1 MAEQVTYEGLQ
12 QDDDFIA
19 DAYWFLKD
27 VGESVSTKPKDILDT
42 FIEKRRAFDVN
53 VFSTYSQGSD
63 IKKAQDETKKYYR
76 RAVEKLDQMPDF
88 YESGGAPAGKAILD
102 YGYYSLLDPTNL
114 LSVLAGAATLP
125 AGGAGAYG
133 VLGAKEVAKQ
143 GVSQMLKAKLKAS
156 VSKPVLKALA
166 LEGTIAGSGG
176 VTQATLSQ
184 ETDMDIGRRKEG
196 DYDYSAIALQGLLE
210 GTLSPVAGVALN
222 MAGATIG
229 KGANAAVSST
239 EYGRWGK
246 EWLKRN
252 FLPPASQ
259 DRQAQRF
266 MELNDERYTNVYDR
280 TQQNAQVILGAEAN
294 FAKEVDELTARNIT
308 NDIIEGKSEDALRA
322 VADAEDAL
330 RLARMEE
337 ARFGTNSQAIPVL
350 EEGLKELK
358 AKNSLYLKFKEI
370 NPDVEHTMETFRN
383 DVKFLQQDIGDTPY
397 LSNQFKEIFEGNDS
411 YLRDVHEKFYTL
423 REDFDKFMARPENSN
438 IFADYKKLVTDS
450 YNTVGKELVQ
460 DDSMLIKLRVLDQVN
475 PRDIN
480 NKRNYNKD
488 YLKNGKLDEG
498 KLDERIRLEIKKEY
512 DPKLDQQAKFG
523 ITYRKKNIDPV
534 LDQIWGRNFSPALRM
549 AETVGDMINTIK
561 DVRMAGTLKQNLQA
575 RSTAENPLIVSANSA
590 EGARLLANGEE
601 MVPLNGEVKK
611 IVDPREPSPEPVFD
625 NYGNRLD
632 VDVIEDPDA
641 LFNIPGR
648 YVTEELGGDIQ
659 LPQRSEFVPEQI
671 AKDLGLDSG
680 VVEPANL
687 GVNLEGSRG
696 IKRYVYE
703 TDANK
708 RFVLDQ
714 NNQKII
720 KRDNEGNPVSYLVD
734 NITGK
739 VLPTDI
745 NTQRYYI
752 RKDFAKRYKEML
764 SNEDILGNSVDGGQK
779 FLRFGLNFFSQ
790 MQGYLKKGKTVYNP
804 VAEVRNALGAGG
816 YMINSGNISGFYHL
830 AKFYTTASKEEQ
842 KMLVEMAQ
850 RLGLKGSQI
859 ELNQILNRV
868 GKKQV
873 GLKVTGKEL
882 AHRIASGQVLGAL
895 DNTKL
900 DKFLV
905 KLYSMTDDIG
915 KLGTWFGETMT
926 QKRIWNEM
934 GEADKMAL
942 RNEYVNNSFAKE
954 FFNSK
959 QMENIRILL
968 DNKARNIELSPS
980 QNKLLKEFD
989 DNLNYEIAAGKTL
1002 DLVPI
1007 YSRIPK
1013 IIEKMRG
1020 VPVVGNFA
1028 AFPAENLR
1036 NKFYLFKTAGA
1047 EIREGFEKGNTAMVK
1062 AGAKRILAQ
1071 SGYAAAPAA
1080 MAYTY
1085 NQIEGTS
1092 EAADAI
1098 REGLMPWQKDHAI
1111 AVRKGKNGKYFYSD
1125 LSYSNTDAAVLDIIT
1140 PYLASAA
1147 RGEDPTEAITEIF
1160 PRAVWNYLS
1169 SFMEPSLASDVAGY
1183 FYDYAKAPTD
1193 EERAKLLTKIAKTM
1207 VPGALKST
1215 AEVAADVGAF
1225 SHSTFTANIERAF
1238 RPLYYGEQRKR
1249 FKDSADL
1256 SSFLARHNVNTK
1268 YGPALATFGIA
1279 SGEKEWDPIKTF
1291 AYVSRNLQ
1299 RNVLKDI
1306 TDTKREVL
1314 AKVGDPSLPYDS
1326 KDMLKEYNEL
1336 FEEQFVAQQGI
1347 AKLIRLY
1354 SRVLPQKQLQAIIRS
1369 KPIRGSLSL
1378 KQISNINKDKFM
1390 PEELSQDFIKKL
1402 RLAYADGHYFG
1413 SEFQRPFQDV
1423 VKDLRS
1429 LHNMWKYADLNKEE
1443 LTE

>member
-12 QDDDFIA
+12 QDDAFIA

-27 VGESVSTKPKDILDT
+27 VGESVSTDPKDVLDT

-53 VFSTYSQGSD
+53 VLSTYSQGSD
-63 IKKAQDETKKYYR
+63 IAKSEDETKKYYR
-76 RAVEKLDQMPDF
+76 RAVDKLDKMPDF
-88 YESGGAPAGKAILD
+88 YESGGAPTGKAILD
-102 YGYYSLLDPTNL
+102 YGYYGLLDPTNL
-114 LSVLAGAATLP
+114 ISIVAGAATLP
-125 AGGAGAYG
+125 AGGAGAAG
-133 VLGAKEVAKQ
+133 VLAVKEAAKQ
-143 GVSQMLKAKLKAS
+143 GVLQMLKAKLKAS

-166 LEGTIAGSGG
+166 LEGTIAAGGG

-222 MAGATIG
+222 MAGAAIG
-229 KGANAAVSST
+229 KGANAAISST
-239 EYGRWGK
+239 ESGKWGK

-259 DRQAQRF
+259 DRQAQRL
-266 MELNDERYTNVYDR
+266 MELNTERYKSIIGR
-280 TQQNAQVILGAEAN
+280 TEQNSKIILGAEEN
-294 FAKEVDELTARNIT
+294 FAKETDAVIAKNIT
-308 NDIIEGKSEDALRA
+308 NDVIEGKSESILGEISEVENALKIIRA
-322 VADAEDAL
+322 
-330 RLARMEE
+330 EE
-337 ARFGTNSQAIPVL
+337 ARTGLGAENIKVL
-350 EEGLKELK
+350 EEGLNELK
-358 AKNSLYLKFKEI
+358 TRNSLYLKFKEI
-370 NPDVEHTMETFRN
+370 NPDVEHTMETFRT
-383 DVKFLQQDIGDTPY
+383 DVRFLQKDIADTPY
-397 LSNQFKEIFEGNDS
+397 LSNKFKEIFEGNDN
-411 YLRDVHEKFYTL
+411 YLRDIHEKFYTL
-423 REDFDKFMARPENSN
+423 REDFDKFIDRPENVN
-438 IFADYKKLVTDS
+438 IFDDYKKLTMNSDDRLI
-450 YNTVGKELVQ
+450 ELRI
-460 DDSMLIKLRVLDQVN
+460 LNNRT
-475 PRDIN
+475 PRDSAN
-480 NKRNYNKD
+480 NRIYNKE
-488 YLKNGKLDEG
+488 YLKDGKLDE
-498 KLDERIRLEIKKEY
+498 KLLDDKIRLEIKKEY
-512 DPKLDQQAKFG
+512 DPKLNQQAKFG
-523 ITYRKKNIDPV
+523 VTYSKKEIDPV
-534 LDQIWGRNFSPALRM
+534 LNQIWGSNFSPALRM
-549 AETVGDMINTIK
+549 AETVGDMVNTIT
-561 DVRMAGTLKQNLQA
+561 DIRMAGTLKENLMA
-575 RSTAENPLIVSANSA
+575 RSSAEKPLIVQANSA
-590 EGARLLANGEE
+590 EGARLIANGEE
-601 MVPLNGEVKK
+601 MVPLNGEVKRV
-611 IVDPREPSPEPVFD
+611 IDPRDTVSQAVYD
-625 NYGNRLD
+625 NNGNRID
-632 VDVIEDPDA
+632 MIGREIEDPDA
-641 LFNIPGR
+641 VFNIPGR
-648 YVTEELGGDIQ
+648 YVTEALGGDIQ
-659 LPQRSEFVPEQI
+659 LPARTEFVPEQI

-687 GVNLEGSRG
+687 GVNLEGAAG

-703 TDANK
+703 TDINK
-708 RFVLDQ
+708 RFKLDSAG
-714 NNQKII
+714 NKII
-720 KRDNEGNPVSYLVD
+720 KTDNEGTPVSYLVD
-734 NITGK
+734 SITGDI
-739 VLPTDI
+739 LPTDI
-745 NTQRYYI
+745 KTERYYI

-764 SNEDILGNSVDGGQK
+764 SNEDILGNSVEGGQK
-779 FLRFGLNFFSQ
+779 FLRSGLNFFAE
-790 MQGYLKKGKTVYNP
+790 MQGYMKKGKTVYNP

-830 AKFYTTASKEEQ
+830 AKFYTTASKEE
-842 KMLVEMAQ
+842 KEMLVEMAQ
-850 RLGLKGSQI
+850 RLGLKGSQV

-873 GLKVTGKEL
+873 GLKITGKET
-882 AHRIASGQVLGAL
+882 ARRIASGQVLGAL

-900 DKFLV
+900 DNFLV
-905 KLYSMTDDIG
+905 KLYGMTDDIG

-926 QKRIWNEM
+926 QKRIWNET

-954 FFNSK
+954 FFNTK
-959 QMENIRILL
+959 QMENIRVLL
-968 DNKARNIELSPS
+968 NNKARNIELTPS
-980 QNKLLKEFD
+980 QNKLLKELD
-989 DNLNYEIAAGKTL
+989 DNLNYEIAAAKAL

-1013 IIEKMRG
+1013 ILEKMRG
-1020 VPVVGNFA
+1020 VPIVGNFA

-1098 REGLMPWQKDHAI
+1098 REGLMSWQKDHAL

-1160 PRAVWNYLS
+1160 PTAVWNYLS

-1183 FYDYAKAPTD
+1183 FYDYAKATTD
-1193 EERAKLLTKIAKTM
+1193 EEQAKLLTKIAKTM
-1207 VPGALKST
+1207 TPGALKSA

-1225 SHSTFTANIERAF
+1225 SHSTFTADIERSF

-1268 YGPALATFGIA
+1268 YGPVLASFGIA
-1279 SGEKEWDPIKTF
+1279 SGEKEWDPVKTF

-1299 RNVLKDI
+1299 KNVLKDI
-1306 TDTKREVL
+1306 TDTKREML
-1314 AKVGDPSLPYDS
+1314 AKIGDPSLPYDS
-1326 KDMLKEYNEL
+1326 KAMLKEYNEL

-1347 AKLIRLY
+1347 AKLIKLY
-1354 SRVLPQKQLQAIIRS
+1354 SKVLPQKQLQAIIRS

-1378 KQISNINKDKFM
+1378 KQISNINKDRFM
-1390 PEELSQDFIKKL
+1390 PEELSNDFIKKL
-1402 RLAYADGHYFG
+1402 RIAYADGHYFG

-1429 LHNMWKYADLNKEE
+1429 LHNMWKFVDLNKEE